1 MKILFI
7 NAQDTKGGASIAPYR
22 LSKALEKYYSTEN
35 YFIVGK
41 KHSNDS
47 NIFCT
52 RKNDIQFFIELLT
65 DKILNKLGLQYQYF
79 PFSTGFILKKAREI
93 NPDIIS
99 LHNTHEGYF
108 KTAIL
113 KKLSKIAPIVWT
125 LHDMWSFSANAVHT
139 FGDESWK
146 QLKSGKGEKKIY
158 PHIGINTGAWLL
170 RQKKRIYR
178 KSDIRI
184 ITPSG
189 WLYQQAGQSPVFE
202 NKRIFTIPHGI
213 DLELF
218 NPEERQC
225 CRSLLHIDQDAK
237 VMIFSSAGDLDIC
250 PWKGGKLLVDILK
263 VINRKTNHKIDL
275 LVVGKGELKAL
286 LPLKNLNVHKIGYV
300 TSEKFM
306 SLLLS
311 AADLFIYPTRADS
324 FGLVLA
330 ESIACGTPAVTFDI
344 GGCSDIIKNDVS
356 GILIKPFDIETF
368 SDKSIELLNNKKKL
382 AALSESSRKFAEQH
396 FDLENIA
403 KQHFELFSSTIRKQG
418 HGEFK

>member
-22 LSKALEKYYSTEN
+22 LSKGLEKYYSTEN

-79 PFSTGFILKKAREI
+79 PFSTRFIMKKAREI
-93 NPDIIS
+93 KPDIIS

-113 KKLSKIAPIVWT
+113 KSLSKIAPIVWT

-158 PHIGINTGAWLL
+158 PHIGINTGKWLL
-170 RQKKRIYR
+170 RQKKRIYK
-178 KSDIRI
+178 KSDIRV
-184 ITPSG
+184 ITPSM
-189 WLYQQAGQSPVFE
+189 WLYQLACQSPVFTD
-202 NKRIFTIPHGI
+202 KQVFSIPHGI
-213 DLELF
+213 DLAVF
-218 NPEERQC
+218 NSKEKRC
-225 CRSLLHIDQDAK
+225 CRSLLDIHRDAK
-237 VMIFSSAGDLDIC
+237 VLVFSSAGDLDIC

-263 VINRKTNHKIDL
+263 IINSKTNHKIDL
-275 LVVGKGELKAL
+275 LIVGKGELKEL
-286 LPLKNLNVHKIGYV
+286 LPLKNLNIHKIGYV

-306 SLLLS
+306 PMLLS

-344 GGCSDIIKNDVS
+344 GGCSDIIKNNVS
-356 GILIKPFDIETF
+356 GVLIKPFDVETF
-368 SDKSIELLNNKKKL
+368 ADKSLELLNNNKKL
-382 AALSESSRKFAEQH
+382 AALSESSREFAAAH
-396 FDLENIA
+396 FDLADIA
-403 KQHFELFSSTIRKQG
+403 RQHFELFTSIIKKRKY
-418 HGEFK
+418 GEIN

>member
-22 LSKALEKYYSTEN
+22 LSKALEKYYNTEN

-52 RKNDIQFFIELLT
+52 RKNDIRFFIELLT

-79 PFSTGFILKKAREI
+79 PFSTRFIMKKAREI

-113 KKLSKIAPIVWT
+113 KSLSKIAPIVWT

-158 PHIGINTGAWLL
+158 PHIGINTGKWLL
-170 RQKKRIYR
+170 RQKRRIYK
-178 KSDIRI
+178 KSDIRL
-184 ITPSG
+184 ITPSR
-189 WLYQQAGQSPVFE
+189 WLYQLAGQSPVFA
-202 NKRIFTIPHGI
+202 NKQVFSIPHGI
-213 DLELF
+213 DLEVF
-218 NPEERQC
+218 NSKEKKC
-225 CRSLLHIDQDAK
+225 CRSLLDLHQDAK
-237 VMIFSSAGDLDIC
+237 VVMFSSAGDLDIC

-263 VINRKTNHKIDL
+263 VINSKISHKIDL
-275 LVVGKGELKAL
+275 LIVGKGELKEL
-286 LPLKNLNVHKIGYV
+286 LALKNLNVHKIGYV

-306 SLLLS
+306 TILLS

-330 ESIACGTPAVTFDI
+330 ESIACGTPAVTFDV
-344 GGCSDIIKNDVS
+344 GGCSDIIKDNIS
-356 GILIKPFDIETF
+356 GVLIKPFDVETF
-368 SDKSIELLNNKKKL
+368 TDKSLELLNNKEKL
-382 AALSESSRKFAEQH
+382 AALSASSREFAAAH
-396 FDLENIA
+396 FDLADIA
-403 KQHFELFSSTIRKQG
+403 KQHFELFTTIIKKRKY
-418 HGEFK
+418 GEIN

>member
-22 LSKALEKYYSTEN
+22 LSKGLEKYCNTEN

-52 RKNDIQFFIELLT
+52 RKNDTRLFIELLA

-79 PFSTGFILKKAREI
+79 PFSTRFIMKKTKEI

-108 KTAIL
+108 KTAML
-113 KKLSKIAPIVWT
+113 KDLSKIAPIVWT

-146 QLKSGKGEKKIY
+146 QLKSGKGEKRIY
-158 PHIGINTGAWLL
+158 PHIGINTGKWLL
-170 RQKKRIYR
+170 RQKRRIYR
-178 KSDIRI
+178 NSDIRI
-184 ITPSG
+184 VTPSG
-189 WLYQQAGQSPVFE
+189 WLYQLACQSPVFV
-202 NKRIFTIPHGI
+202 NKRIDLIPHGI
-213 DLELF
+213 DLEVF
-218 NPEERQC
+218 NSKERQC
-225 CRSLLHIDQDAK
+225 SRSLLNIHQDAK
-237 VMIFSSAGDLDIC
+237 VVMFSSAGDLDIC

-263 VINRKTNHKIDL
+263 VINRKSNHKIDL
-275 LVVGKGELKAL
+275 LIVGKGELKEL

-306 SLLLS
+306 SLLFS

-344 GGCSDIIKNDVS
+344 GGCSDIIKNNVS
-356 GILIKPFDIETF
+356 GILIKPFDVETF
-368 SDKSIELLNNKKKL
+368 ADKSIELLNKKKKL
-382 AALSESSRKFAEQH
+382 AALSESSRRFAEQN
-396 FDLENIA
+396 FDLKDIA
-403 KQHFELFSSTIRKQG
+403 KKHFELFTSIIKKRK
-418 HGEFK
+418 HGEIN

>member
-22 LSKALEKYYSTEN
+22 LSKGLEKYYRTEN

-41 KHSNDS
+41 KHSDDS

-52 RKNDIQFFIELLT
+52 RKNDIRFFIELLT

-79 PFSTGFILKKAREI
+79 PFSTRFIMKKAREI

-113 KKLSKIAPIVWT
+113 KDLSKIAPIVWT

-158 PHIGINTGAWLL
+158 PHIGINTGKWLL
-170 RQKKRIYR
+170 KQKKRIYL
-178 KSDIRI
+178 KSDIQV
-184 ITPSG
+184 ITPSR
-189 WLYQQAGQSPVFE
+189 WLYQLACQSPVFV
-202 NKRIFTIPHGI
+202 NKRIFLIPHGI

-218 NPEERQC
+218 NNKDRRC

-237 VMIFSSAGDLDIC
+237 VVIFSSAGDLDIC

-263 VINRKTNHKIDL
+263 VINSKINHKIDL
-275 LVVGKGELKAL
+275 LIVGKGELKDL
-286 LPLKNLNVHKIGYV
+286 LPLKNLNVHKMGYV
-300 TSEKFM
+300 SSEIFM

-311 AADLFIYPTRADS
+311 AADLFIHPTRADS

-344 GGCSDIIKNDVS
+344 GGCSDIIKNNVS
-356 GILIKPFDIETF
+356 GILIKPFDVETF
-368 SDKSIELLNNKKKL
+368 ADKSIELLNNKEKL
-382 AALSESSRKFAEQH
+382 AALSESSREFAEQH
-396 FDLENIA
+396 FDLADIA
-403 KQHFELFSSTIRKQG
+403 KQHFELFTSIISKR
-418 HGEFK
+418 